1 MTDEFGSYDP
11 HSDSWIGSENWPFVE
26 PPACRAGKVR
36 NLAAYLAGAGV
47 GVLLLIAIF
56 RVTT

>member
-1 MTDEFGSYDP
+1 MTDDYDI
-11 HSDSWIGSENWPFVE
+11 HSDTYIFSENWPFVE

-47 GVLLLIAIF
+47 GVLLLIAIGRAF
-56 RVTT
+56 TA